1 MVVLVHES
9 LAPHVQPWQSSAQ
22 QPTARSPFHFW
33 LRFDAASGLH
43 RPLYLAAAYLPP
55 YRSTY
60 GLKSA
65 QQLEEFFCG
74 LGDEVAAVTAQPGG
88 ADVLLV
94 GDLNCHVGAESD
106 LGEYTALLEA
116 ALGGEAEGVLVPCAG
131 AAPPDLPPRRS
142 CCSAKVCPQGEA
154 LLQFCRATGVLI
166 MNGRLPGDELG
177 SPTCFAG
184 SPSVIDLMLTNSSF
198 LLQAAARLRVLAAVP
213 EYQVHRPLELIVAL
227 DPARAAG
234 AQAHTGPSSPQPR
247 QPHQPCGSQPHHPAG
262 SPQPQPAAPAEDNTF
277 GPPPS
282 FPPNLSLK
290 EHLMPAF
297 TEQLQQPEVVC
308 RLQAVAELADS
319 SPEAAASQLSAAIYE
334 AAAVVFPVASAAPP
348 SGSRRQQQR
357 QHQPWFDR
365 ECELARQ
372 RLRAAMADSRSHL
385 CGETLRMLSSRY
397 TLLRKRKAALWR
409 AQRSKALLQLHSSNP
424 RSFFK
429 QWKPRP
435 GDNPI
440 SAAAWL
446 RHFVHL
452 QRKRVFKPSQQASPA
467 AAAAASS
474 PASAGPQPS
483 PEPQPSAP
491 ASPQSPPGNPCPPAG
506 ADLDQDWTADDV
518 NRALKKLSAGSACLG
533 PLKAALIKAGGGL
546 LVPVLARLFTAVF
559 RSGCA
564 PREWL
569 LGAITAIH
577 KKGDATEPNNYR
589 GITVGHVLG
598 KLYALMLNA
607 RLSAWA
613 EASGVRAVG
622 QGGFRQGFRTTD
634 NCFVLRALVERA
646 RAQGNKLYICAVD
659 LEKAFDSVDR
669 PLLWAALQRA
679 GIGGCMLAT
688 IQALYADVPVCVK
701 TAGGLS
707 STFQSIIGVKQGC
720 PLSPLLFGLFLD
732 DFEQHVQRTLGAA
745 TACLPVLAGRNIP
758 PLLFADDML
767 LISTS
772 PAGLRAQLLALQS
785 YCDSKKLTVNAA
797 KTQVMIMRPGG
808 GSGGRLAADEVFS
821 YAGKPLEVVKATKYL
836 GLTFAQLSKRHGFA
850 CCAEELAR
858 AGRRALFAMR
868 RRAWEMGAGATEH
881 QLRLFDIFVQPVLS
895 YGCEVWGVD
904 LLGQLDCA
912 PERVHRWFCR
922 RLLGLPQGASSAVAL
937 AELGRWPLHVHWVRQ
952 LCRFWN
958 RLLEVQGEE
967 RLVRWAFQDS
977 LELMREQQRAEAL
990 GQAPPSPCWT
1000 LKWFR
1005 FLQSAPT
1012 DTGTL
1017 VWLTELDEAAVVQRA
1032 QQAYLRAAA
1041 GGGSSGPTSAGSG
1054 GPAAAGSGSQA
1065 APCGSG
1071 SMARGASDCCNPAAD
1086 PTRGIRSPAGHW
1098 RVSPNPPPDIAAVV
1112 GCGAGPGARGG
1123 VRRYGGISPASG
1135 LWRADRPPPQSGSR
1149 PANKFAVYLEC
1160 VRGDAALG
1168 VIAPHLM
1175 LDAVRVWEHRV
1186 SLTRFR
1192 CSSHDL
1198 RVERDRYL
1206 PEAVKPPRHQR
1217 TCLLCG
1223 SGSVEDESHM
1233 VFHCPLYD
1241 SLRFKF
1247 ADLFSATSQTLPCFL
1262 QQNQDRVAEFVH
1274 SCFTLRSQ
1282 MTQMSLAGS

>member
-1 MVVLVHES
+1 
-9 LAPHVQPWQSSAQ
+9 
-22 QPTARSPFHFW
+22 
-33 LRFDAASGLH
+33 
-43 RPLYLAAAYLPP
+43 
-55 YRSTY
+55 
-60 GLKSA
+60 
-65 QQLEEFFCG
+65 
-74 LGDEVAAVTAQPGG
+74 
-88 ADVLLV
+88 
-94 GDLNCHVGAESD
+94 
-106 LGEYTALLEA
+106 
-116 ALGGEAEGVLVPCAG
+116 
-131 AAPPDLPPRRS
+131 
-142 CCSAKVCPQGEA
+142 
-154 LLQFCRATGVLI
+154 
-166 MNGRLPGDELG
+166 
-177 SPTCFAG
+177 
-184 SPSVIDLMLTNSSF
+184 
-198 LLQAAARLRVLAAVP
+198 
-213 EYQVHRPLELIVAL
+213 
-227 DPARAAG
+227 
-234 AQAHTGPSSPQPR
+234 
-247 QPHQPCGSQPHHPAG
+247 
-262 SPQPQPAAPAEDNTF
+262 
-277 GPPPS
+277 
-282 FPPNLSLK
+282 
-290 EHLMPAF
+290 MPAF
-297 TEQLQQPEVVC
+297 TERLQQPEVASQ
-308 RLQAVAELADS
+308 LQSVADLADS
-319 SPEAAASQLSAAIYE
+319 DPEAAASQLHATIYGA
-334 AAAVVFPVASAAPP
+334 AAAVFPAAAPAP
-348 SGSRRQQQR
+348 ARCTRRQHQQ

-372 RLRAAMADSRSHL
+372 RLRAAMADSGSHL
-385 CGETLRMLSSRY
+385 CGEALRALSSRY

-409 AQRSKALLQLHSSNP
+409 RHRSKALLELHRSNP

-429 QWKPRP
+429 KWKPRP

-440 SAAAWL
+440 SATAWL

-452 QRKRVFKPSQQASPA
+452 QSKRVFKPSRQASS

-474 PASAGPQPS
+474 A
-483 PEPQPSAP
+483 AP
-491 ASPQSPPGNPCPPAG
+491 ASPQPSTQPQPSPSPSPRPAPS
-506 ADLDQDWTADDV
+506 ADLDQDWTAGDV
-518 NRALKKLSAGSACLG
+518 AQALKKLSAGSACLG

-559 RSGCA
+559 RSGRA

-569 LGAITAIH
+569 LGAITAVH
-577 KKGDATEPNNYR
+577 KKGDVTEPNNYR

-646 RAQGNKLYICAVD
+646 RAQGAKLYVCAVD

-679 GIGGCMLAT
+679 GIGGCMLASL
-688 IQALYADVPVCVK
+688 QALYADVPVCVK
-701 TAGGLS
+701 SAGGLS

-745 TACLPVLAGRNIP
+745 AACLPVLAGRRIP

-785 YCDSKKLTVNAA
+785 YCDGKKLTVNAA

-821 YAGKPLEVVKATKYL
+821 YAGKPLQVVKATKYL

-858 AGRRALFAMR
+858 AGQRALFAMR

-881 QLRLFDIFVQPVLS
+881 QLQLFDIFVQPVLS

-904 LLGQLDCA
+904 LLGQLDSA

-967 RLVRWAFQDS
+967 RLVAWAFQDN
-977 LELMREQQRAEAL
+977 LELMREQMREEGQGRACS
-990 GQAPPSPCWT
+990 SPCWA
-1000 LKWFR
+1000 LRWFR
-1005 FLQSAPT
+1005 FLQTAPT

-1017 VWLTELDEAAVVQRA
+1017 VWLTELDEGAVVERA
-1032 QQAYLRAAA
+1032 RQAYLHAAA
-1041 GGGSSGPTSAGSG
+1041 GGGSG
-1054 GPAAAGSGSQA
+1054 GPAAAA
-1065 APCGSG
+1065 CGSG
-1071 SMARGASDCCNPAAD
+1071 SMARGASDCCIPAAD

-1098 RVSPNPPPDIAAVV
+1098 RVPLTPPPDIAAVV
-1112 GCGAGPGARGG
+1112 GCGVGPGARGG
-1123 VRRYGGISPASG
+1123 PGRCGGISPASG
-1135 LWRADRPPPQSGSR
+1135 LWRADCPTPYSESH
-1149 PANKFAVYLEC
+1149 PANKFAVYLEF
-1160 VRGDAALG
+1160 VRGGAPCGA
-1168 VIAPHLM
+1168 IAPHL
-1175 LDAVRVWEHRV
+1175 LLGAVRVWEHRV

-1192 CSSHDL
+1192 CSAHDL
-1198 RVERDRYL
+1198 RIERDRYL
-1206 PEAVKPPRHQR
+1206 PQAVKPPRHHR
-1217 TCLLCG
+1217 TCLFC
-1223 SGSVEDESHM
+1223 SSSVEDESHM
-1233 VFHCPLYD
+1233 VFHCPLYE
-1241 SLRFKF
+1241 SLRFEF
-1247 ADLFSATSQTLPCFL
+1247 ADLFSADRNTLAMFL
-1262 QQNQDRVAEFVH
+1262 DQNPDRVAQFVH
-1274 SCFTLRSQ
+1274 SCFELRSQ
-1282 MTQMSLAGS
+1282 VAHMSLAGSGKAHV